1 MWSKWNCMVIWTFFS
16 IALLGMEMKTDLFQS
31 CGCYCGVFQICWHT
45 ECSTLTASPLRIWNN
60 SAGIPSLPLALF
72 VVMEEK
78 RMRWLDGIT
87 DSMDMSSG
95 KLRELVMDREARH
108 AAAHGVTMSRTW
120 LRNWT
125 DWKYWYS

>member
-78 RMRWLDGIT
+78 RMRWLMASLTQWTWVRVNPGSWWCTGRPGVLQFMELLRVGHDWAT
-87 DSMDMSSG
+87 EL
-95 KLRELVMDREARH
+95 KLKLNA
-108 AAAHGVTMSRTW
+108 S
-120 LRNWT
+120 
-125 DWKYWYS
+125 